1 MTYFAQVLQMNILCS
16 AKYISQAQGRPAA
29 LY

>member
-1 MTYFAQVLQMNILCS
+1 MTYFAKILQMNIRL